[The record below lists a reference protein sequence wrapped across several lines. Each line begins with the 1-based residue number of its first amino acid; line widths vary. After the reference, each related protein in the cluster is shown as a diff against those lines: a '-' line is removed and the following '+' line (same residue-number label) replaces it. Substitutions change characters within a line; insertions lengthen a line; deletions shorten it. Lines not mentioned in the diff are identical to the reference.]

1 MSFWLAGQLP
11 PKAPINSINCPNEI
25 EISTWKQE
33 RRHPAGKKHSKLP
46 QITTSQKVFPP
57 SQCIGPV
64 RPTIQRTNRGQSR
77 RAHHLSSHP
86 RKDHRRMGSRRG
98 ASRAEVCTST
108 NHTAARISIP
118 FGWPFISG
126 SPFFSRAIIITDIL
140 GSHRKSSS
148 RAPLHCMAVDPDSG
162 LVWEVIGE
170 VINVPTD
177 LTTTT
182 PWDDGEMRCGSKLLK
197 RNVPRANKLSCLL

>member
-1 MSFWLAGQLP
+1 MCRPRSTNNSAHQPRTVETSPPFIIASSKGPQEDGQQ
-11 PKAPINSINCPNEI
+11 A
-25 EISTWKQE
+25 
-33 RRHPAGKKHSKLP
+33 RR
-46 QITTSQKVFPP
+46 Q
-57 SQCIGPV
+57 
-64 RPTIQRTNRGQSR
+64 QSR
-77 RAHHLSSHP
+77 GMYINQPHSSTHIDSL
-86 RKDHRRMGSRRG
+86 RVAVYQR
-98 ASRAEVCTST
+98 E
-108 NHTAARISIP
+108 
-118 FGWPFISG
+118 
-126 SPFFSRAIIITDIL
+126 PFFSRAIIITDIL

-182 PWDDGEMRCGSKLLK
+182 TPWDDGEMRCGSKLLK